1 MRDLSMWLKLRNQK
15 CSPAFQASLLVKLR
29 INRRSWKNGWW
40 SITHYCVYP
49 WPFPY
54 RKERDG
60 AVMRAL
66 ASHQCGPDSN
76 RGVDAQGWVCC
87 WFSPLLREVF
97 LRAVRFHVSS
107 KTNISKF
114 QFFIVRTDTCS
125 HTELLSVSWVN
136 KLQFTKKISRRYD
149 NYWSLHLRRWTRFSS
164 HRKKI
169 CYCYYKYY
177 LSSIIRNISLRTRP
191 VISAALATAHPPLPH
206 PTKIFI
212 VPAWDVSVQKSVPT
226 IIFEIE
232 TFSSKKR
239 QLT

>member
-1 MRDLSMWLKLRNQK
+1 MAGEVLPITACILDPFLTGEKGMAQWWEHSPPTNVVRIQIAASTPRVGFVVGSLP
-15 CSPAFQASLLVKLR
+15 CS
-29 INRRSWKNGWW
+29 
-40 SITHYCVYP
+40 
-49 WPFPY
+49 
-54 RKERDG
+54 ERF
-60 AVMRAL
+60 
-66 ASHQCGPDSN
+66 
-76 RGVDAQGWVCC
+76 
-87 WFSPLLREVF
+87 FSGQSG
-97 LRAVRFHVSS
+97 FHVSS

-191 VISAALATAHPPLPH
+191 VISAALVTAHPPLPH